1 MHACRRLPA
10 GAARSPNAVR
20 VGFDFGGHVVVDHVL
35 DPGDVQT
42 ARGKRRGDQ
51 HAARTRLEALDG
63 LLAVPLLV
71 VTVDGGGLHALR
83 HEEIAEPIT
92 RALPLDEYHL
102 QKGKLVIRKF
112 LELETH
118 THTNKS
124 TVRPEWVL
132 RSLRSSALRW

>member
-1 MHACRRLPA
+1 LPA

-92 RALPLDEYHL
+92 RALPLDEYHRAAGVGL
-102 QKGKLVIRKF
+102 EVLEKLSVAVVKPY
-112 LELETH
+112 LLDH
-118 THTNKS
+118 LLD
-124 TVRPEWVL
+124 VL
-132 RSLRSSALRW
+132 RRGA